1 MAEQAKA
8 QLDDVDQVTIVAL
21 VEKRERLAAEITRL
35 NAVIQAH
42 IERMAQEREI
52 ADAGHGYELWQE
64 HDGAIY
70 VRAKAGEENDG

>member
-1 MAEQAKA
+1 MTDELRARLDENEQI
-8 QLDDVDQVTIVAL
+8 TIVAL

-70 VRAKAGEENDG
+70 VRAKMAEGDA